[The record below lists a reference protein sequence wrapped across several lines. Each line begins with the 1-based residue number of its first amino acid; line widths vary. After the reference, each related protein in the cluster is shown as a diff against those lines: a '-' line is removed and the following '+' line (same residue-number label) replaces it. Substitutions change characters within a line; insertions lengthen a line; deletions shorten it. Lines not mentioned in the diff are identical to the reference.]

1 MRLLFITD
9 FTEQFPYRLMRGILD
24 YSKETEPWICFKMS
38 PSYKREIGI
47 KGIAEWAVKWRADI
61 VIGQFDASEDVTEFT
76 KRGIVTFAQDY
87 IYKFDSVPNITADY
101 DMTGAMAARF
111 FSTRGFKNFG
121 FVGYDKAC
129 WSVERCKG
137 FVREL
142 ASSGIDKVFINETQ
156 QIDKLWYSDFDA
168 IREWLEGLPKP
179 IAIMACDDNQGSLI
193 LEICKAAGINVPSE
207 VAVIGVDN
215 DEIMCSMTDPPL
227 SSINVDIEKGGYELA
242 AIASQMVREK
252 RFMCEDIV
260 LKPTNVVP
268 RTSSNIFATADDAV
282 LSALQYISDNAYHRI
297 SVDDVL
303 GAAHISRRLLEQRFY
318 KETGNTIYQ
327 YITMVRMNVF
337 ARLLLETKDP
347 ISEIA
352 ARLDEPDTKSISR
365 RFLAVKGCTPM
376 EFRKRRGQK

>member
-137 FVREL
+137 FVKEL

-168 IREWLEGLPKP
+168 IREWLERLPKP

-252 RFMCEDIV
+252 RFMCEDIL

-268 RTSSNIFATADDAV
+268 RASSNIFATADDAV

>member
-129 WSVERCKG
+129 WSVERCNG
-137 FVREL
+137 FVKEL

-156 QIDKLWYSDFDA
+156 QIDKLWYSDFEA

-252 RFMCEDIV
+252 RFMCEDIL

-268 RTSSNIFATADDAV
+268 RASSNIFATADNAV

>member
-137 FVREL
+137 FVKEL

-252 RFMCEDIV
+252 RFMCEDIL

-268 RTSSNIFATADDAV
+268 RASSNIFATADNAV